1 MSRVFMQK
9 NAMPLIAIIGTV
21 AVIVYGQLILSW
33 GMSSSE
39 MREVY
44 LGLALTELLIYIGW
58 SIVTAYAAVFY
69 SLKSNIEARWKKVGL
84 LCLCA
89 IAPWLVGYLVNLA

>member
-84 LCLCA
+84 L
-89 IAPWLVGYLVNLA
+89 

>member
-89 IAPWLVGYLVNLA
+89 IVPWLVGYLVNLA

>member
-89 IAPWLVGYLVNLA
+89 SAPWIAGYLINLA